1 MTVHGLEIWLEGY
14 AMGQGDDKD
23 RIVIN
28 VGGIKNQTY
37 RSTLRTLPGTRL
49 SWLAEPDAPNN
60 FDYDANIGEFF
71 FDRHPG
77 VFTHILNYYRTGKL
91 HCPADVCGP
100 LYEEELAF
108 GGSTRRTWNRVAG
121 WPIGGIERRRRLWTA
136 SPGVLWI
143 SSMKTRSL
151 RWLLRRPRGMRV
163 LRWPGDWH
171 KATRP
176 ITGPG
181 AGADGRRR
189 RGRSLRTRTPQNTH
203 GWVHWE
209 MLLGHVFSGKAMVC
223 WTSSVKGAQS
233 HIKPVYRLAK
243 QLRHSPIP
251 CQTNWGSNDGYNH
264 VNWVIPLG
272 PFYFKKVIFKIK

>member
-1 MTVHGLEIWLEGY
+1 MQTSGSFFSTVTPAFSPTFLTIIARESYIARRTCVDLC
-14 AMGQGDDKD
+14 M
-23 RIVIN
+23 R
-28 VGGIKNQTY
+28 
-37 RSTLRTLPGTRL
+37 RSWR
-49 SWLAEPDAPNN
+49 
-60 FDYDANIGEFF
+60 
-71 FDRHPG
+71 
-77 VFTHILNYYRTGKL
+77 
-91 HCPADVCGP
+91 
-100 LYEEELAF
+100 F

-121 WPIGGIERRRRLWTA
+121 WPIGSIERRRRLWTA
-136 SPGVLWI
+136 SPGLLWI

-251 CQTNWGSNDGYNH
+251 CQTNWGSNDPNEPIGDLILTDHLRNQ
-264 VNWVIPLG
+264 WWIQPCQLG
-272 PFYFKKVIFKIK
+272 HSTGSFLLWKGDFQNKIK